1 MKTLQLKRNSQLV
14 WQPEGLSAELCDAL
28 RALRAYYPEIMETP
42 AGDSGVTLHFDA
54 LAGSKT
60 TCQVARQDNGFNV
73 RYSGLAGALRGVGS
87 ALGGVEGVSAA
98 PFTSFGIMLDC
109 SRNRVMTVEH
119 LKGYL
124 AKLALMGYNQVLLY
138 CGYSE
143 E

>member
-14 WQPEGLSAELCDAL
+14 WQADGLSAELCEAL
-28 RALRAYYPEIMETP
+28 RALRAYYPEIMEAP
-42 AGDSGVTLHFDA
+42 AGTTGITLHFEA
-54 LAGSKT
+54 LPGEAST
-60 TCQVARQDNGFNV
+60 RQVARQDNGFNV

-87 ALGGVEGVSAA
+87 ALGGVEGDSEA

-124 AKLALMGYNQVLLY
+124 AKLALMGYN
-138 CGYSE
+138 
-143 E
+143 